1 MPSDDESSAPASAP
15 ASRPAAATA
24 ASARAELPATAARR
38 ASSGAP
44 GEARDR
50 LGRTPAYIAAMRGAA
65 AADVRALI
73 GSGGGGSLLALSDD
87 GKTLLHAAALGGCVE
102 TVLGLVK
109 DAGLDVDARDV
120 SGQTPLFC
128 AAEKGHVEACRAL
141 LRAGAAVNASDDG
154 DNGVTPLR
162 RAAACGHVG
171 VIRALVAE
179 GADIN
184 WASSTGNTALHDA
197 AWNGRAAAVRAL
209 IAEGAEIDAFDN
221 HSWTSLHYAADN
233 GRSAE
238 ALCELVAAG
247 ADVSAKTQDRWTPLR
262 LAAKGGV
269 TDAVRVLLAAK
280 AKFLVDDEEENY
292 RQSPLHAAARLRDPA
307 ERAATVAT
315 LLAAGGDVSSRDKEG
330 WTPVHC
336 ADRLAR
342 GGVWRDLRDL

>member
-1 MPSDDESSAPASAP
+1 
-15 ASRPAAATA
+15 
-24 ASARAELPATAARR
+24 
-38 ASSGAP
+38 
-44 GEARDR
+44 
-50 LGRTPAYIAAMRGAA
+50 MRGAP

-73 GSGGGGSLLALSDD
+73 GSGGGGSLHAVADD

-102 TVLGLVK
+102 TVSGLVN
-109 DAGLDVDARDV
+109 DAGLSVDARDV
-120 SGQTPLFC
+120 TGQTPLFC
-128 AAEKGHVEACRAL
+128 AAEKGHVDVCRFL
-141 LRAGAAVNASDDG
+141 LRAGASVTACDDG

-171 VIRALVAE
+171 VIKALVAE

-209 IAEGAEIDAFDN
+209 VAEGADIDAHDN
-221 HSWTSLHYAADN
+221 HMWTSLHYAADN

-262 LAAKGGV
+262 LSAKGGV

-292 RQSPLHAAARLRDPA
+292 KQSPLHAAARLRDA
-307 ERAATVAT
+307 QERAATVTT
-315 LLAAGGDVSSRDKEG
+315 LIAAGSNVLSRDREG

-336 ADRLAR
+336 T
-342 GGVWRDLRDL
+342 